1 MPLGLGQFPFCYSL
15 MHGKFLSLPNRSIR
29 LCVKGKRINHDSQYG
44 LEIRAEYILYGN
56 EKANQLEKRILD
68 AVDGDG
74 KERVLRCLNKS
85 HFERKSVI
93 SYLCFVFSGLSAN
106 GT

>member
-1 MPLGLGQFPFCYSL
+1 
-15 MHGKFLSLPNRSIR
+15 MHKKFKDHVLKEKELIMIVR
-29 LCVKGKRINHDSQYG
+29 YG

-56 EKANQLEKRILD
+56 EKANQLEKRTLD